1 MFPICLPS
9 DSTDSSSSTA
19 FLRFVSAAS
28 AARRSEQAVALR
40 RRSLGHAQGVLFFS
54 QFHKGASRRRASP
67 GSQFHGR
74 AACAALRICRRVP
87 AGLSSFQGRVVQSRG
102 ARYAAGMSCSSS
114 RPVLGSLVAP
124 SAAAVFE
131 LRNACPNTTLNRTRY
146 GMPPWPQGARCSS
159 CASRPGRHAFAR
171 RLAPR

>member
-1 MFPICLPS
+1 MSPIWLPS

-28 AARRSEQAVALR
+28 VALRSEQAVALR
-40 RRSLGHAQGVLFFS
+40 RRSLGKVQGVLFFS

-74 AACAALRICRRVP
+74 AAFAALGVCRRVL
-87 AGLSSFQGRVVQSRG
+87 ASHGSLQGRVVQSRG

-114 RPVLGSLVAP
+114 RPVLGPLVAP
-124 SAAAVFE
+124 SAAAVSE

-146 GMPPWPQGARCSS
+146 GMPPWPFGATVHLEPHGQGST
-159 CASRPGRHAFAR
+159 P
-171 RLAPR
+171 PRAG